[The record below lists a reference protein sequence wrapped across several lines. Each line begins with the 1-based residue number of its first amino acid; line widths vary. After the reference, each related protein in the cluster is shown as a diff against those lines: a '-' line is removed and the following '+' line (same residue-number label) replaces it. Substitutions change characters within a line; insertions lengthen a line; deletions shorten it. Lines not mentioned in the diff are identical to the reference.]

1 MKKNKGVF
9 CLEGHWYGDHRDTTS
24 VYPILDLVHR
34 FHKMPFIHHK
44 CSTIEEFRFS
54 IKRWKT
60 QSFHNKYPILYLAF
74 HGEKGMLLVGKDNVS
89 LSELADLLEG
99 KCRGVVIY
107 FGGCSTLDIHG
118 KTINNFLRTTGAI
131 AALGYTNDVEWLIS
145 SAFDVL
151 LMNELQME
159 PLDSIGIRKIHEIII
174 KEYGGLS
181 KKIDFRMV
189 INKSERFVRRRKL
202 N

>member
-1 MKKNKGVF
+1 MTKNRGVF

-44 CSTIEEFRFS
+44 CSTIEEFEFS

-60 QSFHNKYPILYLAF
+60 KSFHNKYPILYLAF
-74 HGEKGMLLVGKDNVS
+74 HGDRGKLLIGKDNIS
-89 LSELADLLEG
+89 LYELANLLQG

-107 FGGCSTLDIHG
+107 FGSCATLDIHG
-118 KTINNFLRTTGAI
+118 RIINNFLKRTGAI
-131 AALGYTNDVEWLIS
+131 AALGYTKDVEWLIS

-159 PLDSIGIRKIHEIII
+159 LLDSIGIRKIYATII
-174 KEYGGLS
+174 KEYKSLCQR
-181 KKIDFRMV
+181 IDFRMV
-189 INKSERFVRRRKL
+189 INKHDKFVRKRKIV
-202 N
+202 

>member
-1 MKKNKGVF
+1 MNKSRGVF

-44 CSTIEEFRFS
+44 CSTIEEFEFS

-60 QSFHNKYPILYLAF
+60 KSFHNKYPILYLAF
-74 HGEKGMLLVGKDNVS
+74 HGEKGKLLIGKKRIS
-89 LSELADLLEG
+89 LNELADWLEG

-107 FGGCSTLDIHG
+107 FGSCGTLDIHG
-118 KTINNFLRTTGAI
+118 RIISNFLKKTGAI
-131 AALGYTNDVEWLIS
+131 AVLGYTEDLEWLIS

-159 PLDSIGIRKIHEIII
+159 PLDTIGIKKISEKIN
-174 KEYGGLS
+174 KEYHSLT

-189 INKSERFVRRRKL
+189 INHHDRFVRKRK
-202 N
+202 

>member
-1 MKKNKGVF
+1 MYKIRGVF
-9 CLEGHWYGDHRDTTS
+9 CLEGHWYGDHRDKTS

-34 FHKMPFIHHK
+34 FHNMPFIHHK

-60 QSFHNKYPILYLAF
+60 KSFHNKYPILYLAF
-74 HGEKGMLLVGKDNVS
+74 HGKKGTFFIGKDEMS
-89 LSELADLLEG
+89 LDELAELLEG

-107 FGGCSTLDIHG
+107 FGSCSTLDIHG
-118 KTINNFLRTTGAI
+118 KTINRFLKRTGAI
-131 AALGYTNDVEWLIS
+131 AVLGYTRDVEWLIS

-151 LMNELQME
+151 LMHELQEE
-159 PLDSIGIRKIHEIII
+159 PLDSVGIRKIYKTIH
-174 KEYGGLS
+174 KQYGSLS

-189 INKSERFVRRRKL
+189 INNHDKFVRKRKL